1 MKRIECVREFDVL
14 EAVASG
20 RWAAGAFPAIEA
32 HLVECPICAD
42 LATVVAA
49 LAPDRD
55 ERRLETRVPPAAH
68 VWWRAQVRAR
78 QEAAAAA
85 SRPITIA
92 QGVAAASAIGLSCG
106 AIAFWWD
113 AISSPVR
120 LRWDVFAEWVA
131 APATEW
137 MLMALRT
144 AGLTVPLAILTAGLV
159 LMPVAFYI
167 MFSEK

>member
-1 MKRIECVREFDVL
+1 MKRIECLREFDVL

-20 RWAAGAFPAIEA
+20 RWAAGAFPDIEA

-49 LAPDRD
+49 LAPDRE
-55 ERRLETRVPPAAH
+55 ERRPQARVPPSAH

-78 QEAAAAA
+78 REAAAAA

-106 AIAFWWD
+106 AIALGWAAVSW
-113 AISSPVR
+113 PVR
-120 LRWDVFAEWVA
+120 LRWDVLAEWVA
-131 APATEW
+131 WQAEW
-137 MLMALRT
+137 MSMAIRT
-144 AGLTVPLAILTAGLV
+144 AEFALPFATLVAGLV

-167 MFSEK
+167 VFSEK